1 MYKLNWKEETWK
13 CNLNILF
20 DPSLQEKLLEG
31 LTPQSVETHCP
42 SGIHNDKQSILNLIR
57 KLTIKGLGGIR
68 FVW

>member
-42 SGIHNDKQSILNLIR
+42 SGIHNDKQSILNLI
-57 KLTIKGLGGIR
+57 
-68 FVW
+68 